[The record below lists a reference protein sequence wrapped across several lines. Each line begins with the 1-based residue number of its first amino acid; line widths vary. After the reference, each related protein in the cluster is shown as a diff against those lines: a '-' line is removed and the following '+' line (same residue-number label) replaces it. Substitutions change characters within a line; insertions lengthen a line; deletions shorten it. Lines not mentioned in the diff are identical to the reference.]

1 MKHFT
6 LNLRWLIMSL
16 VLCVGG
22 GTAWGE
28 EQTITINYNSS
39 FTPALPT
46 ANGNTTETEHTVEGL
61 TIKEKSIYKGAS
73 SNYLMFVQNKGFLYN
88 TNNLGTVKSVA
99 VTYSSGT
106 STSAKV
112 GIYFGN
118 SVLNTYTTTSNKTI
132 AGTSKTDTWSND
144 EIGYG
149 FFQLSTSNKNCQIT
163 KIVIKYDPSASNTKT
178 TPVLNWSSTSCTATI
193 GEENTFPTLSQEN
206 VEEGTLSYSSSN
218 VDVATISS
226 TGTIELKSKGTT
238 TISAIASGTDTQNEV
253 QASYT
258 LTVNAAP
265 IPGLLFNETFSDYD
279 FSGGRDGSYSGSG
292 VASGAFSTNKNDE
305 TGWSATN
312 CNGASNCIKFG
323 SGASNGTLTTRSISL
338 NGNGTLTFSAAGWG
352 DDKENTITVSAT
364 GGTLEGKT
372 SFILINE
379 TWSDYTIN
387 ITGATGHL
395 VLTFSGQRGF
405 LDDIMVVNASGK
417 DDPGLAFTPNSTQ
430 TLVIDEIAAVAFSK
444 KTTENVS
451 FSFNPEG
458 IATYD
463 AETGTLTALATG
475 TTTLTASSP
484 EGEQYEAGTATL
496 YVIVNKKPAGLSFS
510 KTSYS
515 AVLSE
520 GFDGPAVNNP
530 NNLIVTYE
538 SSNPGIATVD
548 ASTGSVTVKSGGEV
562 IISATTQETDV
573 YEAGEA
579 SYTLKITNTAPVVFK
594 QVTSASEIIS
604 DMEYILVATG
614 KNMAMGAQNSND
626 YRSNV
631 NVTITESNTVSVT
644 EDMGVAIFTL
654 TGNDTDGWTALAE
667 DNGKYLSFGD
677 KKLKSVDEKDATK
690 WAITD
695 DFQMK
700 SGDYHTIQYNSGSPR
715 FACYSSTQSKAYL
728 FVRETKEIAFTNE
741 TAEIWNGTT
750 YTNTLVNVN
759 GLEGTY
765 SSSNEAVAT
774 VNATT
779 GEATA
784 LHRGNTTISFSW
796 ETQTKNGKEIEAGEV
811 SYVLTVKN
819 PETFK
824 KVTDISEVV
833 AGKEYIL
840 VAPVKSKAIGEEN
853 SNGSNRKAIDVTIE
867 NNKVTVKEKA
877 FTVFTLG
884 GTTDAWTFQ
893 DNDNSKYLALTLDD
907 NYLGESDVVGTENK
921 QEWTVTEDFNVVNKA
936 FTNRTIGTQANNSD
950 SFATYTNT
958 QDKEY
963 AVLFV
968 KMPDAFDVKI
978 TAAKMG
984 TLYVGDGNLVVPEDV
999 TAKTLKLDTDGTTL
1013 VASSEYAS
1021 GEVLPAGEA
1030 VVIYGEAG
1038 DYSFEYTTKAAEA
1051 VDTNNLLKGSDTAVK
1066 DEDAGY
1072 SYYILGFENGVAG
1085 FYRQKGTEAK
1095 YVNSAAHK
1103 AYLKVPNTN
1112 TNGEVKSFYVFGG
1125 DTTTGVTAIE
1135 TSDRSNNVVY
1145 NLAGQRV
1152 VAPTKGLY
1160 IVNGKKV
1167 FIK

>member
-1 MKHFT
+1 
-6 LNLRWLIMSL
+6 MSL

-364 GGTLEGKT
+364 GGTLEGTT
-372 SFILINE
+372 SFILNNE

-594 QVTSASEIIS
+594 QVTSPSEIIS
-604 DMEYILVATG
+604 GMEYILVATG

-654 TGNDTDGWTALAE
+654 IGNTTDGWVALAS
-667 DNGKYLSFGD
+667 DNEKYLSASN
-677 KKLKSVDEKDATK
+677 KNLKSVDETNATN
-690 WAITD
+690 WSITN

-700 SGDYHTIQYNSGSPR
+700 SGDYTIQYNSGSPR

-728 FVRETKEIAFTNE
+728 FVRETEEIAFANE
-741 TAEIWNGTT
+741 TAVIWNGTT
-750 YTNTLVNVN
+750 YTNTLVNIN
-759 GLEGTY
+759 GLEGSY
-765 SSSNEAVAT
+765 SSSNETVAT
-774 VNATT
+774 VDVTT

-811 SYVLTVKN
+811 TYVLTVKN

-824 KVTDISEVV
+824 KVTNMSEVV

-907 NYLGESDVVGTENK
+907 NYLEESAAVGTENK

-984 TLYVGDGNLVVPEDV
+984 TLYVGDGNLVVPEGV
-999 TAKTLKLDTDGTTL
+999 TAKTLILDADGTTL
-1013 VASSEYAS
+1013 VASREYAS

-1038 DYSFEYTTKAAEA
+1038 DYSFEYTTDAAKFEA
-1051 VDTNNLLKGSDTAVK
+1051 VDAANLLKGSDTAVK
-1066 DEDAGY
+1066 DEEAGY

-1103 AYLKVPNTN
+1103 AYLKVPNA
-1112 TNGEVKSFYVFGG
+1112 NGEVKNFYVFGG
-1125 DTTTGVTAIE
+1125 DTTTGISSLVNPTAE
-1135 TSDRSNNVVY
+1135 RNVVY